1 METIEMM
8 RKKQQIRI
16 NTIATFAVMW
26 NMYVK
31 TGDENLLVIL
41 EKAVD
46 DFIAK
51 EYK

>member
-1 METIEMM
+1 MM
-8 RKKQQIRI
+8 QKKQQIRI

-26 NMYVK
+26 NMYVQ
-31 TGDENLLVIL
+31 TGDEHLLAIL